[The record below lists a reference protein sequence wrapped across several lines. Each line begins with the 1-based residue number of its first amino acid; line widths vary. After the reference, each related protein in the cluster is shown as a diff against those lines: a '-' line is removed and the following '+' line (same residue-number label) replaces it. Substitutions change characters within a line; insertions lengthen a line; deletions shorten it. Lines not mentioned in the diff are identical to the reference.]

1 MKKKNTGLVILII
14 VLSILVVSLSGY
26 IIYDKV
32 LNKNELPM
40 DDNNKEEIPSDDNNK
55 DDEQILELLTGKW
68 LDCSKATNKIYCNEI
83 MVSGE
88 DNYFHLIAYESKN
101 RADFN
106 VYKGKIIK
114 TKKDGKYFDLTVK
127 ETNAVENTET
137 NRYIKIDVSK
147 LSDKVI
153 QIESVD
159 NEKISS
165 GIYYHG
171 LSNYD
176 EENTLNV
183 DDETIEKLENI
194 FKVVYEYYDS
204 ANTYCGEED
213 YDGHYTPELPNGEF
227 SCGYDKSKQFNNYQ
241 ELINY
246 LKKYMSDELVK
257 GGKAGTKSFYLEKD
271 GNLYC
276 ENFCK
281 GGVYN
286 TENIKVFISNIN
298 ENEISSKVEV
308 KLSTGYGDIDYKY
321 YSVIYTKS
329 GDNWIITSYE
339 EENKELG

>member
-1 MKKKNTGLVILII
+1 MEKKNMGMKVVIVILCLFVVGLTSYI
-14 VLSILVVSLSGY
+14 V
-26 IIYDKV
+26 YDKV

-55 DDEQILELLTGKW
+55 DDEQILELLNGKW

-88 DNYFHLIAYESKN
+88 DNYFHLIAYESEN

-106 VYKGKIIK
+106 VYQGEIIK
-114 TKKDGKYFDLTVK
+114 TKKDGKYFNLTVK
-127 ETNAVENTET
+127 ETNTVENTET
-137 NRYIKIDVSK
+137 NRYIKLDISK

-153 QIESVD
+153 DIESVD
-159 NEKISS
+159 NKKINS

-171 LSNYD
+171 LSNYE

-194 FKVVYEYYDS
+194 FDVVYGYYDS
-204 ANTYCGEED
+204 ANTYCGKVD
-213 YDGHYTPELPNGEF
+213 SDGYYRPELPDGEF

-246 LKKYMSDELVK
+246 LKKHMSDELVK

-281 GGVYN
+281 GGMYN
-286 TENIKVFISNIN
+286 RENIKVFISNIN
-298 ENEISSKVEV
+298 ENEIRSNVEV
-308 KLSTGYGDIDYKY
+308 KLSTMYGDIDYKY
-321 YSVIYTKS
+321 YSVTYTKNS
-329 GDNWIITSYE
+329 DNWIITSYE
-339 EENKELG
+339 EENKKLG